1 LELREQNPGRR
12 DQDLVP
18 PEGEPSPELLA
29 RQQTYNGFGDAL
41 AMAFEMVVTPLL
53 FGLGGYGLDRW
64 LGTAPVFTLILGLL
78 GIVGMS
84 AKMWYSYDA
93 RMRVHE
99 AAGPW
104 ARTSGDTPEPVAG
117 PSKRKSA

>member
-1 LELREQNPGRR
+1 MEPREHDP
-12 DQDLVP
+12 VP
-18 PEGEPSPELLA
+18 PDGEPSAEFLA

-64 LGTAPVFTLILGLL
+64 LGTTPVFTLILSIL

-84 AKMWYSYDA
+84 AKMWYAYDA
-93 RMRVHE
+93 RMREHE
-99 AAGPW
+99 ATGPW
-104 ARTSGDTPEPVAG
+104 ATVAPKATTAAPPE
-117 PSKRKSA
+117 RESA

>member
-1 LELREQNPGRR
+1 MELREQNPGRR

-18 PEGEPSPELLA
+18 PEGEPSPEFLA

-41 AMAFEMVVTPLL
+41 AMAFEMVVTPLV

-64 LGTAPVFTLILGLL
+64 LGTAPVFMVILGLV
-78 GIVGMS
+78 GIIGMS

-93 RMRVHE
+93 RMRLHE
-99 AAGPW
+99 ASGPW
-104 ARTSGDTPEPVAG
+104 ARTSVDATPPVD
-117 PSKRKSA
+117 SRSARESP